1 VTVGSTAMVMPG
13 PGAPLEPVA
22 RDVPDPGPGQAVVR
36 IRASSLNYHDI
47 VNLAGLLQGPW
58 PRVPLSD
65 GAGEV
70 VAIGPGVRKLAV
82 GDRVTAA
89 FHPSWLQ
96 GPPTPAAKRSLL
108 GDSMDGCLQQHL
120 LIDATA
126 LVRTPDHLTDAEA
139 ATIPCAGVTAWSAVR
154 IAEPKPGDVV
164 VAQGTGGVSMWVV
177 LLAKAHGAQVVLT
190 SSSDE
195 KLEVGRALGA
205 DHLVNRTRTPD
216 WHEAV
221 RAFTGGRGADL
232 VVDVGGPGSL
242 GRSVLGTRMGG
253 TVAIVG
259 ALGGYT
265 TPAEIPVGIA
275 MTQNIRLIGVTVG
288 SVVDH
293 TDLCR
298 AVATS
303 GIRPHISHTVAWDH
317 VPEGVRLME
326 ANGHVGKIAVEIP

>member
-1 VTVGSTAMVMPG
+1 MVMPDA
-13 PGAPLEPVA
+13 GAPPEPVV
-22 RDVPDPGPGQAVVR
+22 RDVPEPGPGQAVVR
-36 IRASSLNYHDI
+36 IRASSLNYHDV
-47 VNLAGLLQGPW
+47 VNLAGLIRGPW

-70 VAIGPGVRKLAV
+70 VAIGEGVRRLAV

-89 FHPSWLQ
+89 FHPTWLQ
-96 GPPTPAAKRSLL
+96 GPPTPAAKRSVL
-108 GDSMDGCLQQHL
+108 GDTCDGCLQQHL
-120 LIDATA
+120 LVDAAA

-164 VAQGTGGVSMWVV
+164 VAQGTGGVSLWA
-177 LLAKAHGAQVVLT
+177 LQIAKAHGCVVVLT
-190 SSSDE
+190 SSSDD

-205 DHLVNRTRTPD
+205 DHVVNRSRTPE
-216 WHEAV
+216 WHDVV
-221 RAFTGGRGADL
+221 REVSGGKGADL

-242 GRSVLGTRMGG
+242 GRSVLATRMGG

-259 ALGGYT
+259 GLGGYT
-265 TPAEIPVGIA
+265 TPAEIPVSVA

-298 AVATS
+298 AVTAA
-303 GIRPHISHTVAWDH
+303 GIRPHVSHTFGWDDLAAGVA
-317 VPEGVRLME
+317 LME
-326 ANGHVGKIAVEIP
+326 AHGHVGKIAIEVP